1 MESHISPSTQL
12 LDNINNDESHLYVRA
27 FWAGKLLQLQDS
39 IPEEV
44 REKAIDLLGAWTTTL
59 SKGVS
64 RVVLN
69 KEDVFG
75 QIREEEFLNGP
86 FLNWD
91 KFKKDKI
98 LSLGTFGLHILE
110 KQATENL

>member
-1 MESHISPSTQL
+1 MEGQLSPRAL
-12 LDNINNDESHLYVRA
+12 WLDKFNNTELHVYVRS

-39 IPEEV
+39 IPKQV
-44 REKAIDLLGAWTTTL
+44 RQKALDILGTWTTTL

-69 KEDVFG
+69 KEDNFG
-75 QIREEEFLNGP
+75 QIHEKEFLNGP

-91 KFKKDKI
+91 KFKKSSI
-98 LSLGTFGLHILE
+98 LSMGMYMI
-110 KQATENL
+110 